1 MNEVTFRDAADA
13 DSEALIALIGGVFD
27 EYPGCVMD
35 VDGEMPELRE
45 IATHFR
51 GLGGRF
57 WVAERNGSIVG
68 CIGSAPLP
76 DRGVQLHKLYVRA
89 DARRKGMGGALCDLV
104 ENGARQ
110 SGATRVELWS
120 DTRFETAHL
129 IYERRGYVRGSQTR
143 ELHDKSDTVE
153 YFFRKDLMITPEDL
167 ERIARH
173 LQEYPSAVRKIV
185 AGLPE
190 DVLRW
195 RKPGRE
201 FSILENVCHLRDI
214 ELDGYTLRLRKLLDE
229 TEPFLPDIDG
239 ARLARERDY
248 NSQAIQ
254 SALEDFAIARMGNVA
269 VVCGIQPDQL
279 GRKGFLE
286 TVGPITVER
295 LLAVMQNHDREHLQL
310 IEELRDARGE
320 SGMT

>member
-1 MNEVTFRDAADA
+1 MTCRDAADS

-35 VDGEMPELRE
+35 VDGEMPELRA
-45 IATHFR
+45 IASHFR
-51 GLGGRF
+51 KLGGRF
-57 WVAERNGSIVG
+57 WVAEQNGSIVG

-89 DARRKGMGGALCDLV
+89 DARRKGIGGALCDLV
-104 ENGARQ
+104 EDGARQ
-110 SGATRVELWS
+110 GGANRVELWS

-129 IYERRGYVRGSQTR
+129 IYEKRGYVRGGQTR

-153 YFFRKDLMITPEDL
+153 YFFRKDLMITIEEL
-167 ERIARH
+167 EKIARK
-173 LQEYPSAVRKIV
+173 LQGFPSAIRKIV
-185 AGLPE
+185 AGLSE
-190 DVLRW
+190 DALRS

-214 ELDGYTLRLRKLLDE
+214 EREGYTQRLRRLLDE
-229 TEPFLPDIDG
+229 TKPFLPDIDG
-239 ARLARERDY
+239 SRIARERDY
-248 NSQAIQ
+248 NSQQIQ
-254 SALEDFAIARMGNVA
+254 SALEDFAVARMGNVA

-279 GRKGFLE
+279 GREGFLE

-295 LLAVMQNHDREHLQL
+295 LLEVMQNHDREHLQL
-310 IEELRDARGE
+310 IEELKDELPGP
-320 SGMT
+320 TV

>member
-1 MNEVTFRDAADA
+1 VNEVTFRDAADA
-13 DSEALIALIGGVFD
+13 DSEALIALIGGVFE

-35 VDGEMPELRE
+35 VDGEMPELRA
-45 IATHFR
+45 IASHFR
-51 GLGGRF
+51 RLGGRF
-57 WVAERNGSIVG
+57 WVAEQGGMIVG

-89 DARRKGMGGALCDLV
+89 DARRRGIGGALCDRL
-104 ENGARQ
+104 EDTARQ

-120 DTRFETAHL
+120 DTRFKTAHS

-153 YFFRKDLMITPEDL
+153 YFFRKPLIMSPEEL
-167 ERIARH
+167 ERIARR
-173 LQEYPSAVRKIV
+173 LQEFPSTVRKIV
-185 AGLPE
+185 AGIAE

-195 RKPGRE
+195 RKPGDE

-214 ELDGYTLRLRKLLDE
+214 EREGYTLRLRKLLDE
-229 TEPFLPDIDG
+229 AEPFLPDIDG
-239 ARLARERDY
+239 VRVAAERDY
-248 NSQAIQ
+248 NSQPIQ

-279 GRKGFLE
+279 GRAGFLE

-295 LLAVMQNHDREHLQL
+295 LLSVMQNHDREHLQL
-310 IEELRDARGE
+310 IEDLRDARTPKRG
-320 SGMT
+320 